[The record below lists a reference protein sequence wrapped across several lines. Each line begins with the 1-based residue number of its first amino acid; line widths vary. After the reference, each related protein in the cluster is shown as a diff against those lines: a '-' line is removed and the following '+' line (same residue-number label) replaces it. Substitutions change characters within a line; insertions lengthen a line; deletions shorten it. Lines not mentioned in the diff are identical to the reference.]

1 MNKNKQVCSFL
12 PLLEGIKRN
21 VAENWYMS
29 VSFADLVKCCV
40 WQAVSLPTIL
50 LYEIEV
56 IKFAKVKTNNYYQ

>member
-12 PLLEGIKRN
+12 PLLEGIKERN
-21 VAENWYMS
+21 VATENWYMS

-40 WQAVSLPTIL
+40 WQTVSLPTIL

-56 IKFAKVKTNNYYQ
+56 IKFAKGQN